1 MTRPT
6 QQHSEHSS
14 GVHVKGTAS
23 TADAS
28 SMFSA
33 HLAPCDL
40 GCAVSSPEPDALA
53 SVQGG
58 ALLPIYSP
66 QNIPLKTSEPPN
78 LRTSFFFPF
87 IPMSD
92 TLRSLFS
99 GSKQNGSG
107 SAGSSGTLFTSSS
120 SGSSGQSRKG
130 SSRNDDTELTHQEVL
145 PDIIPS
151 ATIRVIG
158 IGGGGSNA
166 VKRMVEMKTVGVE
179 FVAINTDAQALYH
192 NPAGKKLNIGRG
204 TTRGIGAGANP
215 DIGKKAAEE
224 SSDEIKAALQ
234 GADMVFLT
242 AGLGGGTGSGG
253 IAPVAEMAR
262 SMGIRT
268 VAIVTKP
275 FSFKGLRRKKQA
287 EEALEVLRGKV
298 DTLIVI
304 PNDKILSLIDKT
316 TPLTEAFQVVDDVL
330 HQGIAG
336 IASLITV
343 HGLVNVDFADVR
355 SIVQDAGTALMGM
368 GFGTGDSRA
377 AEAARAAID
386 SPLLDLSISGAKGIL
401 FNICGGPDLAMYE
414 VDEAARIIT
423 EAADPEANVIFGAVI
438 DEQFAGTVKCTV
450 IATGFEDT
458 ANTHT
463 TMSNIPAFRGVG
475 AKKPVTPSMSKTSSS
490 RNLPEAVPMESDI
503 LQENALKLSEEELEV
518 PAFMRK
524 KISSK

>member
-1 MTRPT
+1 
-6 QQHSEHSS
+6 
-14 GVHVKGTAS
+14 
-23 TADAS
+23 
-28 SMFSA
+28 
-33 HLAPCDL
+33 
-40 GCAVSSPEPDALA
+40 
-53 SVQGG
+53 
-58 ALLPIYSP
+58 
-66 QNIPLKTSEPPN
+66 
-78 LRTSFFFPF
+78 
-87 IPMSD
+87 MSD

-99 GSKQNGSG
+99 GSKQNSGSG
-107 SAGSSGTLFTSSS
+107 GTPASDGSLFGGSPAGGSGTR
-120 SGSSGQSRKG
+120 SRKG
-130 SSRNDDTELTHQEVL
+130 GVGDDSQHQEVL

-166 VKRMVEMKTVGVE
+166 VKRMIEMKTQGVE
-179 FVAINTDAQALYH
+179 FVAVNTDAQALYH

-204 TTRGIGAGANP
+204 TTRGLGAGANP

-224 SSDEIKAALQ
+224 SSDEIKMALQ

-253 IAPVAEMAR
+253 VAPIAEMAR
-262 SMGIRT
+262 SMGVLT
-268 VAIVTKP
+268 VAVVTKP
-275 FSFKGLRRKKQA
+275 FSFEGLRRKKQA
-287 EEALEVLRGKV
+287 EEALESLRGKV

-343 HGLVNVDFADVR
+343 HGLINVDFADVR
-355 SIVQDAGTALMGM
+355 SIVQDAGTALMGI

-401 FNICGGPDLAMYE
+401 FNICGGPDLSMFE

-450 IATGFEDT
+450 IATGFEDAAQST
-458 ANTHT
+458 LL
-463 TMSNIPAFRGVG
+463 PAGSSVFRSQPKSVRSPHG
-475 AKKPVTPSMSKTSSS
+475 AIKGSMSQRQGMESGS
-490 RNLPEAVPMESDI
+490 PEAET
-503 LQENALKLSEEELEV
+503 LQENAVKYSEDELEV

-524 KISSK
+524 KISTK